1 MSDCRHGGRD
11 AYRPRWDEDA
21 WHDPVPYVPKPG
33 DREPGV
39 LYQHPVYARKFYEC
53 LTAIEV
59 YGIRFE
65 RVEQPEDE

>member
-1 MSDCRHGGRD
+1 MSDCANGGRG
-11 AYRPRWDEDA
+11 RWADVEWRA
-21 WHDPVPYVPKPG
+21 PKPE

-65 RVEQPEDE
+65 RVRADGEDA